1 MDSIGNVI
9 WRVFLTLI
17 FLISSLFF
25 IVSLVLFS
33 NGEWLTGIALLGL
46 APTSFVMLHAGARWI
61 FTGQHPK
68 PQDYLGNRIVVS
80 SIQIALLLSRR
91 LWAVVRAL
99 FSYFYNLKTSLPKT
113 MRGEYGLARTYWA
126 IGVLGSLI
134 LTLAIIL
141 PSRFILYPF
150 LAESGFHTAANL
162 ILDAVVVLG
171 LTFSVFITISVVNA
185 SSIKGKR
192 TGWGWAAIFAVG
204 FGLMSTLWSAMGH
217 FGLRDTSWDEWEEA
231 IRFENLT
238 LPRKVDNITSLEKIS
253 MSDTDKSI
261 TYRFSVDDPS
271 IRDTDMR
278 SVILQGCADLKDLFS
293 IFSLIRFEYVDRSEF
308 VLVEVLSSDDCNF

>member
-33 NGEWLTGIALLGL
+33 DGEWLTGIALLGL
-46 APTSFVMLHAGARWI
+46 APTSFVMLHAGLRWI

-68 PQDYLGNRIVVS
+68 PRDYLGNRIVVS
-80 SIQIALLLSRR
+80 SIQI
-91 LWAVVRAL
+91 LWAVVRAP
-99 FSYFYNLKTSLPKT
+99 FSYFYNL
-113 MRGEYGLARTYWA
+113 
-126 IGVLGSLI
+126 IVLLGI
-134 LTLAIIL
+134 L
-141 PSRFILYPF
+141 F
-150 LAESGFHTAANL
+150 SGFIQ
-162 ILDAVVVLG
+162 IL
-171 LTFSVFITISVVNA
+171 VFKA

-204 FGLMSTLWSAMGH
+204 FGLMSTLWIAMGH
-217 FGLRDTSWDEWEEA
+217 FGLRDKSWDEWEEDLSAVYYSLSRLRDTSWDSRLRDTSWDEWEETT
-231 IRFENLT
+231 RLENLT
-238 LPRKVDNITSLEKIS
+238 LPRKIDNITSLEKIS

-261 TYRFSVDDPS
+261 TYRLSVDHPS